1 MNLNCLSQSAVSNI
15 LNSPLVLSFFC
26 SVFLF
31 FLTAFAQVNFNE
43 YLWRWS
49 IQILVIICLYCS
61 KCLKV
66 TQCWVGA
73 LTAAIKNKN

>member
-1 MNLNCLSQSAVSNI
+1 MNLNYLSQSAVSNMI
-15 LNSPLVLSFFC
+15 LNSSLVLSFFC

-31 FLTAFAQVNFNE
+31 FPTGFAQVNFNE

-61 KCLKV
+61 NV
-66 TQCWVGA
+66 
-73 LTAAIKNKN
+73 